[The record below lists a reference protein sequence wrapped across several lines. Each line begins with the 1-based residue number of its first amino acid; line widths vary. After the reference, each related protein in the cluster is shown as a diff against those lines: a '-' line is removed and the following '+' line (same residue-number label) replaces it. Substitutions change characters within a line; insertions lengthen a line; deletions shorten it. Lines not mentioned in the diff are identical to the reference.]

1 MKNLDIVGKRI
12 GGEKR
17 AKREEREIKEEM
29 GGGGRSRCS
38 ESTQKPKKKNY
49 FNIIRKIQALSECE
63 YSDLPDS

>member
-38 ESTQKPKKKNY
+38 ESTQKPKKKKL
-49 FNIIRKIQALSECE
+49 F
-63 YSDLPDS
+63 